1 MGNVDK
7 KWLLADG
14 WMDGW
19 LVASNMWGPRT
30 SRVRSLLHEPLDRLD
45 RSSKLENR
53 ARRLSEYSDI
63 VTEWKCVS

>member
-14 WMDGW
+14 WM
-19 LVASNMWGPRT
+19 VASNNMWGPRT

-53 ARRLSEYSDI
+53 ARRLSQYSDI
-63 VTEWKCVS
+63 VTEWKFVS